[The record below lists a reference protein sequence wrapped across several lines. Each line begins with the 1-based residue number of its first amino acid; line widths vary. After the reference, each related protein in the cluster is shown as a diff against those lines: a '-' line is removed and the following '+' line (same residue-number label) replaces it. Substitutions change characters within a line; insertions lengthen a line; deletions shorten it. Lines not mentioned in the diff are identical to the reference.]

1 MAFYGVNQDVMV
13 RELNLRFKLAIQQKG
28 GVGLRTLKVIFRRMD
43 FNGNRKLDASEFEQ
57 ALAAF
62 GIFPKKV
69 ELQALM
75 RHYDVDGDGNIS
87 YEEFIRGLR
96 DELTPRRKAMVN
108 KAFAMMDRDGSG
120 VLNIQ
125 DIGSIYDVSMNPEFL
140 EGRKTREEILADFLN
155 NFDGARGNNDGQVT
169 KQEWDDYYT
178 DLSMSTPS
186 DEYFVRMMESTW
198 QVPEEENSSV
208 TQQTV
213 SHLLREVKARV
224 WELARQNP
232 QFLQKIF
239 SDFDLN
245 QSGHLTI
252 DEVTNLIAK
261 LKISVERKFVYPF
274 FKVVD
279 ANNSGGIEYEEFE
292 AYILGNTQQ

>member
-1 MAFYGVNQDVMV
+1 MV

-28 GVGLRTLKVIFRRMD
+28 GVGLRSLKVIFRRMD
-43 FNGNRKLDASEFEQ
+43 FNGNKKLDSSEFEQ

-75 RHYDVDGDGNIS
+75 RFYDVDGDGSIG
-87 YEEFIRGLR
+87 YEEFISGLR
-96 DELTPRRKAMVN
+96 DELTPRRKVMVD
-108 KAFAMMDRDGSG
+108 KAFSMMDRDGSG
-120 VLNIQ
+120 QLNIQ

-140 EGRKTREEILADFLN
+140 EGRKTREEILQDFLN
-155 NFDGARGNNDGQVT
+155 NFDGARGNNDGIVT

-198 QVPEEENSSV
+198 QVPEEENSGV

-224 WELARQNP
+224 WELSRQNP

-239 SDFDLN
+239 NDFDLN

-252 DEVTNLIAK
+252 DEITNLIAK

-279 ANNSGGIEYEEFE
+279 ANNSGGIEFEEFE
-292 AYILGNTQQ
+292 AYILGQQ

>member
-1 MAFYGVNQDVMV
+1 M
-13 RELNLRFKLAIQQKG
+13 
-28 GVGLRTLKVIFRRMD
+28 
-43 FNGNRKLDASEFEQ
+43 
-57 ALAAF
+57 
-62 GIFPKKV
+62 
-69 ELQALM
+69 
-75 RHYDVDGDGNIS
+75 
-87 YEEFIRGLR
+87 
-96 DELTPRRKAMVN
+96 AMVS

-120 VLNIQ
+120 VITID
-125 DIGSIYDVSMNPEFL
+125 DIAQIYDVSMNPEFL
-140 EGRKTREEILADFLN
+140 EGRKTRNEILADFLN
-155 NFDGARGNNDGQVT
+155 NFDGARGNNDGRVSR
-169 KQEWDDYYT
+169 QEWDDYYT

-198 QVPEEENSSV
+198 QVPEEENSGV

-239 SDFDLN
+239 NDFDLN

-261 LKISVERKFVYPF
+261 LKISVERKYVYPF
-274 FKVVD
+274 FKVID
-279 ANNSGGIEYEEFE
+279 ANNSGGIEYAEFE
-292 AYILGNTQQ
+292 AYILGNQ

>member
-1 MAFYGVNQDVMV
+1 MAFYGVSRDVMV
-13 RELNLRFKLAIQQKG
+13 RELNLKFKLAIQQRG
-28 GVGLRTLKVIFRRMD
+28 GLGIRTLGLIFKRMD
-43 FNGNRKLDASEFEQ
+43 FNGNKKLDASEFEQ

-62 GIFPKKV
+62 GLFPKKV
-69 ELQALM
+69 EVQALM
-75 RHYDVDGDGNIS
+75 AYYDVDQDGNIT
-87 YEEFIRGLR
+87 YEEFLRGLR
-96 DELTPRRKAMVN
+96 DELTERRRVMVG
-108 KAFAMMDRDGSG
+108 KAFQMLDKDGSG
-120 VLNIQ
+120 QITIS
-125 DIGSIYDVSMNPEFL
+125 DISGIYDVSMNPEFL
-140 EGRKTREEILADFLN
+140 EGRKTRDEILTDFMS
-155 NFDGARGNNDGQVT
+155 NFEGAKGDGNGIIT
-169 KQEWDDYYT
+169 MQEFVDYYT

-198 QVPEEENSSV
+198 QVPENEDSAV

-213 SHLLREVKARV
+213 AHLLREVKSRV
-224 WELARQNP
+224 FELARQNP

-239 SDFDLN
+239 NDFDLN

-279 ANNSGGIEYEEFE
+279 QNNSGGIEYDEFE
-292 AYILGNTQQ
+292 AFILGKQ